1 MERNQPI
8 IRTQS
13 KHTEMSLLFA
23 FSCLL
28 SILRWASLAQG
39 RNTDPGTGVCI
50 DPRDSDL
57 PRQHRWWERCGRS
70 RASVHRCTALRTPL
84 PSRNSGSGGGEGY
97 ANSSLQRAEISV
109 TRETG
114 SVHKSHSGQPK
125 CNTEMEMFSRRK
137 LCWSRKLY
145 LDAQAKSQQGQ

>member
-84 PSRNSGSGGGEGY
+84 PSRNSESPLPLLLSPAGVMGTPEFPHWMKRLQ
-97 ANSSLQRAEISV
+97 AMALSSTATAKIAKVITAVVISL
-109 TRETG
+109 
-114 SVHKSHSGQPK
+114 S
-125 CNTEMEMFSRRK
+125 F
-137 LCWSRKLY
+137 
-145 LDAQAKSQQGQ
+145 